1 MEKLTL
7 EQLRTPGTKIPE
19 LSETTKYTTSYA
31 NDNQY
36 WSSIPIIRNL
46 VVYGTIFRNSE
57 EHIIAE
63 VPAYKGKNL
72 FQNLIPVSEFIRLGI
87 IDEFALPEKWYIQ
100 YNNENRDLLEKWR
113 LSKCSDDYKR
123 NVTSNFYLVSK
134 HHKDNSYYLAN
145 TDDTITHYAYSDYKQ
160 ITFEQFKKYVLKDMD
175 KKIIGYK
182 LIKRIPGL
190 SVNDQCKKTKNISHP
205 WKFSSDGYPF
215 EFSDKEIQDTE
226 FFEPVYEQDKLTKV
240 GKHEVQYLTEGV
252 KIGCTIYHKESLK
265 TALGVLCYT
274 NIQDIRCTDGTIITK
289 DIIEQLLKGLE

>member
-19 LSETTKYTTSYA
+19 LSKTIKYTTTKA

-36 WSSIPIIRNL
+36 GGSISTTYGL

-57 EHIIAE
+57 EHIITE
-63 VPAYKGKNL
+63 VSSYTGTNF
-72 FQNLIPVSEFIRLGI
+72 FQIPVSEFIRLGI
-87 IDEFALPEKWYIQ
+87 IDEFVLPEKWKVL
-100 YNNENRDLLEKWR
+100 R
-113 LSKCSDDYKR
+113 
-123 NVTSNFYLVSK
+123 T
-134 HHKDNSYYLAN
+134 KDNYKIINEWFVKNGYGNPFIS
-145 TDDTITHYAYSDYKQ
+145 YAYIGINRYKNNYHSEDSQLIDYTE

-182 LIKRIPGL
+182 CIKAFPGCSL
-190 SVNDQCKKTKNISHP
+190 GKIIYGGDIHFT
-205 WKFSSDGYPF
+205 YPNAA
-215 EFSDKEIQDTE
+215 KEPE

-252 KIGCTIYHKESLK
+252 KIGCTVYPKESLK
-265 TALGVLCYT
+265 TALGVLHYT
-274 NIQDIRCTDGTIITK
+274 NIQDIRCNDGTIITK

>member
-72 FQNLIPVSEFIRLGI
+72 FQIPVSEFIRLGI

-100 YNNENRDLLEKWR
+100 YNNENRNLLEKWR

-123 NVTSNFYLVSK
+123 SVTSYFYLVSK
-134 HHKDNSYYLAN
+134 HHNDNSYYFASYGDILS
-145 TDDTITHYAYSDYKQ
+145 HYAYSDYKQ

-182 LIKRIPGL
+182 LIKEYPGYKGKL
-190 SVNDQCKKTKNISHP
+190 GTIEKCYSGGFQDQFP
-205 WKFSSDGYPF
+205 
-215 EFSDKEIQDTE
+215 EFW
-226 FFEPVYEQDKLTKV
+226 EPVYEQDKLTKV
-240 GKHEVQYLTEGV
+240 GKHKVEYHTIGV
-252 KIGCTIYHKESLK
+252 KIGCTTYPIEDLQNANK
-265 TALGVLCYT
+265 VLELS
-274 NIQDIRCTDGTIITK
+274 NIQDIRCDDGTIITK